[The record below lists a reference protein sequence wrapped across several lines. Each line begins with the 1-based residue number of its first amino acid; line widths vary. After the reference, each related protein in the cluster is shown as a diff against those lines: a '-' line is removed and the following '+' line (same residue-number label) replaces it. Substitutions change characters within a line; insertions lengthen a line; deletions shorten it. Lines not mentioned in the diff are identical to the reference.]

1 MIQPMNISKPWFLP
15 SKLFCLIFFCLSAST
30 SWAQIQASVDT
41 THITIGEP
49 INLEIRV
56 DAEQDEKIIFPEL
69 KDTISYHIEILK
81 NEIDTVK
88 NKGKLTLVQRLQISS
103 YDAGE
108 FLVRSLPIVI
118 DNDTLLSPSF
128 KIQVEDVEIDS
139 SNLIGFPIKPIMEE
153 QFTLKDYWNQYWPY
167 IIMATMLFLAL
178 LIVAILYLRRNKNK
192 KKTEK
197 IKSPYEEATDDLK
210 ALDKKKYVS
219 ESELNEYYSKLSYI
233 LRRYIG
239 RVYKFSSL
247 EMLSEDLTKF
257 LKENKHLDSTEL
269 KELKQ
274 FLYDSDLVKFA
285 KILPQE
291 KKHEFYRKW
300 VGEFVEKIKPLN
312 LEEEM
317 DYELKPNEKY
327 REIR

>member
-1 MIQPMNISKPWFLP
+1 MNISDQLFHL
-15 SKLFCLIFFCLSAST
+15 SKLLGIIFFCLLSITTWS
-30 SWAQIQASVDT
+30 QIQTSVDT

-49 INLEIRV
+49 IHFEINV
-56 DAEQDEKIIFPEL
+56 TVENHSKVEFPDL
-69 KDTISYHIEILK
+69 KDTISYHIEILRSD
-81 NEIDTVK
+81 IDTIK
-88 NKGKLTLVQRLQISS
+88 HKGKLSLVQRLQISS
-103 YDAGE
+103 YEAGE
-108 FLVRSLPIVI
+108 FLVRSLPVVI
-118 DNDTLLSPSF
+118 DNDTLLTPSF

-153 QFTLKDYWNQYWPY
+153 QFTLKDYWDQYWPY
-167 IIMATMLFLAL
+167 IIMAIALFMAL
-178 LIVAILYLRRNKNK
+178 LTVAILYLRRNKNK
-192 KKTEK
+192 KKFEK
-197 IKSPYEEATDDLK
+197 IKSPYEEAADSLK
-210 ALDKKKYVS
+210 ALDLRNYLSKN
-219 ESELNEYYSKLSYI
+219 ELNEYYSKLSYI

-257 LKENKHLDSTEL
+257 LQENKHLDAKEIE
-269 KELKQ
+269 ELKQ

-285 KILPQE
+285 KTLPEEQ
-291 KKHEFYRKW
+291 KHEFYRKW
-300 VGEFVEKIKPLN
+300 VGEFVEKIKPLD